1 MKGNKMPIK
10 ITPIKKKKKSKVDPD
25 QKKFQESLKNFKNPK
40 PKKMQKGGKTTQK
53 KLDQA
58 AKYRASVAYQTKN
71 APKTKGMDYL
81 KDLPGT
87 LSKDIS
93 QVKKIRKR
101 ALQVAAGDPI
111 AEKKYGTGKRTGFNK
126 ADKYFPPSTD
136 GSVEKPLKSYKRDKN
151 SPNKSGFRVTKKKSG
166 GVIKANM
173 GKLLETFS
181 PAYSMMKGKGPVSS
195 ILSAVGGSGLGGP
208 ASIFAKQQRDKAKK
222 RRMEM
227 SGEKENTNRMTPA
240 TPAAGMKKGGSLKK
254 KKSIDGI
261 ASKGKTRGV

>member
-40 PKKMQKGGKTTQK
+40 PKKMQKGGATNK
-53 KLDQA
+53 KPNPKLLKDVMNKKFKQEATMRNSVYQSSVKKKPPSKGVKKFIEGIGGTGPDFQYKVETGKA
-58 AKYRASVAYQTKN
+58 AKRAISDTAKSMKKESPELMKRVA
-71 APKTKGMDYL
+71 
-81 KDLPGT
+81 
-87 LSKDIS
+87 
-93 QVKKIRKR
+93 
-101 ALQVAAGDPI
+101 
-111 AEKKYGTGKRTGFNK
+111 
-126 ADKYFPPSTD
+126 
-136 GSVEKPLKSYKRDKN
+136 
-151 SPNKSGFRVTKKKSG
+151 KKKSG